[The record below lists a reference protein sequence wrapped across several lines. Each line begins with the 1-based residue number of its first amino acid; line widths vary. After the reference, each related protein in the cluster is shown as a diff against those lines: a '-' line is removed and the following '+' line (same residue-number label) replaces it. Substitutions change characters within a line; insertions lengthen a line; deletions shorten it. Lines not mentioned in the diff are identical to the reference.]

1 MKADVRKKLA
11 VEIVELVGG
20 KDNIF
25 SVIHCMT
32 RLRFVLK
39 DKSVPNIE
47 EIKSLKGVIGAQW
60 SNEQFQIIIGPE
72 VSEVYKDVC
81 EITNIQVKS
90 QLQDEL
96 EGSKKFGF
104 SSIAD
109 AISGCLAPAIPIVI
123 GAGMLKV
130 VIILATLLNILTPE
144 NPTYEIL
151 TFAADAG
158 FYFLPVF
165 LGAFSANK
173 FKTSMPLGMFMGAI
187 LLHPTFV
194 SNVVEGKAMS
204 IYGLSVYL
212 TSYASSIFPIILIVF
227 IMSYVE
233 RFFSRVIPNAVKTI
247 LVPVLTILV
256 MLPLAL
262 TIIGPIGAFIGM
274 YLAKGIMWLYS
285 TTGFFGVAVLSA
297 IYPLLV
303 ITGMHGGLFPPM
315 MQSLTTYG
323 YEPIIGLAGVIAN
336 INQGAATLAVGI
348 KNKNERPVA
357 ISATITAV
365 LGGVTEPAMFGI
377 NLKYKTP
384 LYASMIGSFVGG
396 AVAGL
401 LKVYM
406 YALGGSAGIFGITG
420 FIGEES
426 SNLLYLVLSII
437 IGFVTTFV
445 VTMFIYK
452 NEKGSGD
459 YNGI

>member
-1 MKADVRKKLA
+1 MKVNVRKNLA
-11 VEIVELVGG
+11 AEIVELVGG
-20 KDNIF
+20 KENIF

-39 DKSVPNIE
+39 DKSAPKIE
-47 EIKSLKGVIGAQW
+47 EIKALKGVIGAQW

-72 VSEVYKDVC
+72 VAEVYKDVC
-81 EITNIQVKS
+81 EISDISNQS
-90 QLQDEL
+90 QLTENL
-96 EGSKKFGF
+96 NRSKKFSF
-104 SSIAD
+104 SLITD

-130 VIILATLLNILTPE
+130 VLILATMLNIMTAE
-144 NPTYEIL
+144 SPTYLIL
-151 TFAADAG
+151 TFASDAG

-165 LGAFSANK
+165 LGAFAANK

-187 LLHPTFV
+187 LIHPTFV
-194 SNVVEGKAMS
+194 NTVAEGTPMS
-204 IYGLSVYL
+204 IYGLPVYL

-233 RFFSRVIPNAVKTI
+233 RFFSRVLPTAIKTI
-247 LVPVLTILV
+247 LVPLLTILT

-262 TIIGPIGAFIGM
+262 TIVGPIGAFIGM
-274 YLAKGIMWLYS
+274 YLSQGIMWLYN

-323 YEPIIGLAGVIAN
+323 YEPIIGLASVIAN

-348 KNKNERPVA
+348 KNKKERAIA

-406 YALGGSAGIFGITG
+406 YALGGSAGIFGVTG
-420 FIGEES
+420 FIGKDS
-426 SNLLYLVLSII
+426 SNLLYLILSII
-437 IGFVTTFV
+437 IGFVTTFI
-445 VTMFIYK
+445 VTMIIYK
-452 NEKGSGD
+452 NEEGVGK
-459 YNGI
+459 